1 MFAYQENYSDILP
14 VSLRKTTPK
23 VKKIKTKDIF
33 RSKIN
38 DAFKILI
45 DVDIL
50 IV

>member
-1 MFAYQENYSDILP
+1 MCAYQENYSDIFP
-14 VSLRKTTPK
+14 ISLRKTTQK

-33 RSKIN
+33 RSKID

-45 DVDIL
+45 DGDIL